1 MKRALLIVLAMVI
14 SVAFVTAAFAQAPA
28 EKPAGTTEK
37 APAAEKKA
45 PAAKAKTEKS
55 VSLKGEVVKNDG
67 KEMTVKGPKGEEK
80 FDVSGVK
87 NADKYK
93 EGDKVTISYK
103 EKDGKLT
110 ASSIKKPV
118 IKGKTEKK
126 EVKEKTEKPAPEKSA
141 PAK

>member
-1 MKRALLIVLAMVI
+1 MKKAMLIVLSVLI
-14 SVAFVTAAFAQAPA
+14 TVAFVTTVFAA
-28 EKPAGTTEK
+28 T
-37 APAAEKKA
+37 
-45 PAAKAKTEKS
+45 KAKTEKS
-55 VSLKGEVVKNDG
+55 VTLTGEVVKNDG

-87 NADKYK
+87 NVDKYK
-93 EGDKVTISYK
+93 EGDQVIISYK

-110 ASSIKKPV
+110 AASIKKPM

-126 EVKEKTEKPAPEKSA
+126 DVQEKTEKPMT